1 MYKRQ
6 ILTCDNGISAYS
18 QIELAKKKGMTVV
31 ITDHHEVPL
40 EEGKEIIPPA
50 DAVIDPKREECSYPF
65 PEICGAVVAWKL
77 VQVLFAEC
85 GVPAKEWEELLEF
98 AAIATVG
105 DVMRLQDE
113 NRIIVKYGLSRM
125 EHTSSIGLRKLAAK
139 NNLDLSQITAYHIG
153 CLLYTSPSP
162 RD

>member
-1 MYKRQ
+1 M
-6 ILTCDNGISAYS
+6 
-18 QIELAKKKGMTVV
+18 
-31 ITDHHEVPL
+31 
-40 EEGKEIIPPA
+40 
-50 DAVIDPKREECSYPF
+50 IDPKREECSYPF

-125 EHTSSIGLRKLAAK
+125 EHTSSIGLRKAGCQEQSGFIPDYGIPYRFC
-139 NNLDLSQITAYHIG
+139 NRSLSECGRQTADG
-153 CLLYTSPSP
+153 KACAVASAV
-162 RD
+162 R